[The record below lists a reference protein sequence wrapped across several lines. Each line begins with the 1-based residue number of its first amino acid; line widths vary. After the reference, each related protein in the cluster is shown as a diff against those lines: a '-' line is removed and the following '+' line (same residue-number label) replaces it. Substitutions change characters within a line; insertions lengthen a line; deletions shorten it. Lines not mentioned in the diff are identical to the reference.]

1 LSSGFNW
8 AIILDIGV
16 GVGMLLIGIGIFIV
30 CSALAKTFTR
40 LNGTLDE
47 VDRQIGALSVP
58 VVTTLQHVG
67 GIADTAD
74 ATVAR
79 LGAVVGTLEGVAGTV
94 GNTAKL
100 ATEAV
105 TPGLVNL
112 GATLS
117 GVTAGLRRLVSGRR
131 SAADGGVT
139 PSTVTPSTVTPSDVS
154 PAGATPS
161 GV

>member
-8 AIILDIGV
+8 AIVLDIGV
-16 GVGMLLIGIGIFIV
+16 GVGVLLMGIGIFVV
-30 CSALAKTFTR
+30 CSSLARVFTR

-47 VDRQIGALSVP
+47 VDRQISTISVP
-58 VVTTLQHVG
+58 VVTTLEHVG

-79 LGAVVGTLEGVAGTV
+79 LGAVVGTLEGVAGGV

-105 TPGLVNL
+105 TPALVNL

-117 GVTAGLRRLVSGRR
+117 GITAGLRRLITGRR
-131 SAADGGVT
+131 G
-139 PSTVTPSTVTPSDVS
+139 PSPD
-154 PAGATPS
+154 AGASPS
-161 GV
+161 GT

>member
-16 GVGMLLIGIGIFIV
+16 GVGVLLIGVGVFIV
-30 CSALAKTFTR
+30 CSSLAKVFTR

-58 VVTTLQHVG
+58 VITTLEHVG

-74 ATVAR
+74 ATIAR
-79 LGAVVGTLEGVAGTV
+79 LGAVVGTLEGVAGAV

-100 ATEAV
+100 TTDAV

-117 GVTAGLRRLVSGRR
+117 GVTAGLRRLVTGRG
-131 SAADGGVT
+131 APADGARNSSAVPPGVAT
-139 PSTVTPSTVTPSDVS
+139 PGDL
-154 PAGATPS
+154 TPS
-161 GV
+161 GVTPGGV

>member
-8 AIILDIGV
+8 AIVLDIGV
-16 GVGMLLIGIGIFIV
+16 GVGVLLIGIGIFIV
-30 CSALAKTFTR
+30 CSSLAKVFTR

-47 VDRQIGALSVP
+47 VDRQISTLSVP
-58 VVTTLQHVG
+58 VVATLGHVN

-100 ATEAV
+100 ATDAV
-105 TPGLVNL
+105 TPALVNV

-117 GVTAGLRRLVSGRR
+117 GITAGLRRLVTGRR
-131 SAADGGVT
+131 AAAQDGTIT
-139 PSTVTPSTVTPSDVS
+139 PSPT
-154 PAGATPS
+154 AS
-161 GV
+161 GL

>member
-1 LSSGFNW
+1 M
-8 AIILDIGV
+8 DIGV
-16 GVGMLLIGIGIFIV
+16 GVGVLLMGIGIFVV
-30 CSALAKTFTR
+30 CSSLARVFTR

-47 VDRQIGALSVP
+47 VDRQISTISVP
-58 VVTTLQHVG
+58 VVTTLEHVG

-79 LGAVVGTLEGVAGTV
+79 LGAVVGTLEGVAGGV

-105 TPGLVNL
+105 TPALVNL

-117 GVTAGLRRLVSGRR
+117 GITAGLRRLITGRR
-131 SAADGGVT
+131 G
-139 PSTVTPSTVTPSDVS
+139 PSPD
-154 PAGATPS
+154 AGASPS
-161 GV
+161 GT